1 VFRTVIITGAISMVI
16 LAVMFVLRHIASAT
30 LGTEYIEF
38 ALALGLFLV
47 LIAGSYWFV
56 VLGQGRRT

>member
-1 VFRTVIITGAISMVI
+1 VWRTVIITGAISMVI
-16 LAVMFVLRHIASAT
+16 LAVLFVLRYIVRPT
-30 LGTEYIEF
+30 LGSEYIEF

>member
-1 VFRTVIITGAISMVI
+1 VWRTVIITGTISMVI
-16 LAVMFVLRHIASAT
+16 LAVMFVLRYITRPT
-30 LGTEYIEF
+30 LGSEYIEF
-38 ALALGLFLV
+38 AMALGLFLV

>member
-1 VFRTVIITGAISMVI
+1 MVI
-16 LAVMFVLRHIASAT
+16 LAVMFVLRYITRPT
-30 LGTEYIEF
+30 LGSEYIEF
-38 ALALGLFLV
+38 AMALGLFLV

>member
-1 VFRTVIITGAISMVI
+1 MWRTVITTGAISMVI
-16 LAVMFVLRHIASAT
+16 LAVMFVLRYIARPT
-30 LGTEYIEF
+30 LGSEYIEF

>member
-1 VFRTVIITGAISMVI
+1 VWRTVITTGAISMVI
-16 LAVMFVLRHIASAT
+16 LAVMFVLRYVARPT
-30 LGTEYIEF
+30 LGSEYIEF